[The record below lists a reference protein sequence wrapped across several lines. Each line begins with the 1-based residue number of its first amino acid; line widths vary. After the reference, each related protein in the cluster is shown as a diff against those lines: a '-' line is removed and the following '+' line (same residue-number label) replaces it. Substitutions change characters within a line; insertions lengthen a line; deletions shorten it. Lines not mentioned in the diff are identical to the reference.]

1 MHSRQT
7 SCARTLT
14 YVRVYEAARGGYAD
28 ALLSETGQKRTGNM
42 GWHGGGKK
50 MREEG
55 WGEIPVGTHTH
66 THTIQSSQLI
76 VTAEI
81 TLYLWEHELCDRKSL
96 LEIWIWVDHCDCW
109 SHTVK
114 TRVTKS
120 TSCIPHFWR
129 SLHKNLSQH
138 EKNYSWYKWIPV
150 HSHQQIWVREIY
162 NTNSSLTYICGL
174 MGITCW
180 TVYCLVAILESLLA
194 ACFWK
199 ELLLSDINPK
209 SFL

>member
-1 MHSRQT
+1 MQT
-7 SCARTLT
+7 LCCRKRDRNVQAIWDDTGREKNEGGRMRRNTRRST
-14 YVRVYEAARGGYAD
+14 Y
-28 ALLSETGQKRTGNM
+28 
-42 GWHGGGKK
+42 
-50 MREEG
+50 
-55 WGEIPVGTHTH
+55 TH

-81 TLYLWEHELCDRKSL
+81 TLYLWERELCDRKSL

-129 SLHKNLSQH
+129 SLHKNFSQH
-138 EKNYSWYKWIPV
+138 EENYSWYKWIPV

-199 ELLLSDINPK
+199 ELLLSDINSK